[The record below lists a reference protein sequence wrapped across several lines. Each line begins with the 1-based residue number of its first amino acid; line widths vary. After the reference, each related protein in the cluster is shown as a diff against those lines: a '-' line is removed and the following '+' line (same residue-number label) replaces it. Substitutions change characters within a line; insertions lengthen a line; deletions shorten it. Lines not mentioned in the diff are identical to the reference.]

1 MLDDMR
7 DTDAYSKTCLTSS
20 RDLHRFASP
29 CRFCLAIGQG
39 TDSAAE
45 NEKVHERSTEPGEFV
60 KLLVATRSGLL
71 ALYWL
76 AQRAVI
82 WDHNATAS

>member
-1 MLDDMR
+1 MLGDMM
-7 DTDAYSKTCLTSS
+7 DMDAGSKTCLTST

-29 CRFCLAIGQG
+29 CQICLAIGQG

-60 KLLVATRSGLL
+60 KLLVATHSDYSSSL

-76 AQRAVI
+76 
-82 WDHNATAS
+82 S

>member
-1 MLDDMR
+1 MLDDMM
-7 DTDAYSKTCLTSS
+7 DMDAYSKTCLIST
-20 RDLHRFASP
+20 RDLHKFASP
-29 CRFCLAIGQG
+29 WRICLAIGQG

-60 KLLVATRSGLL
+60 NLLVATHSGSL

-76 AQRAVI
+76 AQVAVI